1 MLVTCVYQLCA
12 IVYYRLTPSVNRVH
26 FKLDGL
32 RQCRYKV
39 FCLRTQPQVTTMGLE
54 PETFGPTPI
63 IMTGPCAQSS
73 L

>member
-1 MLVTCVYQLCA
+1 MLVTCVYQLCV

-54 PETFGPTPI
+54 PETFNLL
-63 IMTGPCAQSS
+63 AQR